1 MLSAESIEDIR
12 VQAMTGQPSAFKD
25 ICKVYPLT
33 VQEVAKIGYNTYNR
47 YLGILITDEMS
58 IAETIKKKTQETV
71 PLENIRPLEYLLTS
85 ANLNDMFLLELQES
99 FSTFIKEEVLL
110 LPKINAVAIGNPT
123 DRRLITEKNFR
134 DFQDILRLQNDRE
147 VTEPPPENE
156 TPGQRKMRLRREQ
169 VAAVKRKQAQ
179 KNGEKQ
185 SFDELIEI
193 AETFGIDTEHSL
205 YAYYKLLRRHKLKEK
220 WDQDIKMLCAGAD
233 SSKIKTQY
241 WGESLKE
248 TGG

>member
-1 MLSAESIEDIR
+1 MLSAEQIEDIR
-12 VQAMTGQPSAFKD
+12 IQAYTCRRSKFHN
-25 ICKVYPLT
+25 ICYIYPLSIN
-33 VQEVAKIGYNTYNR
+33 EIADLGYNTYNR
-47 YLGILITDEMS
+47 YVGLLTMDEPT
-58 IAETIKKKTQETV
+58 IADTIKEKTGEKV
-71 PLENIRPLEYLLTS
+71 PIEQIRPLGYLLTS
-85 ANLNDMFLLELQES
+85 AALNETFLLELQNS

-110 LPKINAVAIGNPT
+110 LPKINAIVIGNPA
-123 DRRLITEKNFR
+123 DRRLITEENFR

-156 TPGQRKMRLRREQ
+156 TYGQRKMRLLREQ

-185 SFDELIEI
+185 SFAELMEI
-193 AETFGIDTEHSL
+193 AETFGISAEHSL
-205 YAYYKLLRRHKLKEK
+205 YAYYKLVRRFKLKEK
-220 WDQDIKMLCAGAD
+220 WDQDIQMLCAGAD

-248 TGG
+248 